1 LHLIEIKGGATMNTD
16 YMKNLKSFPVK
27 GAEVERHIIY
37 TGENSL
43 TTGDVE
49 ITGWNNLSKVLGELA
64 EK

>member
-1 LHLIEIKGGATMNTD
+1 MNTD
-16 YMKNLKSFPVK
+16 YKKKLKSFPVK
-27 GAEVERHIIY
+27 GAEVERQNIY
-37 TGENSL
+37 NGENSL